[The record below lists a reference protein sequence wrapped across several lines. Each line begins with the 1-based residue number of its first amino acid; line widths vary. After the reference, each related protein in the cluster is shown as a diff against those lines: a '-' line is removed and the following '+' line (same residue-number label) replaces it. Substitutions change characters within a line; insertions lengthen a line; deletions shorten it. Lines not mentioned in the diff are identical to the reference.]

1 MASLSITIVND
12 VDTVFNN
19 TCTTVSSKVSLSS
32 LLLLLLLLLI
42 VGGPSKK

>member
-19 TCTTVSSKVSLSS
+19 TCTAVSSKVS